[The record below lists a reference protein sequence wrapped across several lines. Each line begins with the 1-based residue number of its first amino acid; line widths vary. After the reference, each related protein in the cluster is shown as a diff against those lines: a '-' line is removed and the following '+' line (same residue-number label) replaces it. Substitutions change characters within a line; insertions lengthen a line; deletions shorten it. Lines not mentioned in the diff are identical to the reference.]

1 MDQHNSISPALALA
15 IAQRTA
21 SVNGATIDLVG
32 FSDVTFV
39 IQTAATTTADADNR
53 FDFKIQHS
61 NDNSTWEDVAAADV
75 QGSASINAATQDDVI
90 VGKMSYTPTE
100 NSPRRYVRLVATEVG
115 TADSTFGA
123 IAIRGGARKMP
134 V

>member
-39 IQTAATTTADADNR
+39 IQTAATTTADANNR

-61 NDNSTWEDVAAADV
+61 NDGTNWDDVAAADV
-75 QGSASINAATQDDVI
+75 QGTATINLATLDDVI
-90 VGKMSYTPTE
+90 VGKLSYNPTE
-100 NSPRRYVRLVATEVG
+100 NSPRRFVRLVATEVG

-123 IAIRGGARKMP
+123 IAIRGGARRLP